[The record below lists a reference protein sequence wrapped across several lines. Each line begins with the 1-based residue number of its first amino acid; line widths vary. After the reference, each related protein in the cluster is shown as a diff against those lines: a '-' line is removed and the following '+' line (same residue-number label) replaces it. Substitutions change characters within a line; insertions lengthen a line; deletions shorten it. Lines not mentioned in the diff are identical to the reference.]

1 MPSPL
6 TIICPVGDKYGTVK
20 SHAHGVRDAT
30 QSGVV
35 GFSGFDP
42 DEPTSGSHPPI
53 YTEVTHE
60 QWALFALNAR
70 SMNATTVFAAG
81 ISPFTLWRGS
91 RPDASYG
98 EVNDGGYDQ
107 EVGRESSC
115 LYSTVGNIP
124 PNIAG
129 VLHFSPPPWIFAGF
143 GTNLPNP
150 GTGFRN
156 FYINPECYILGGK
169 FYIGVPG
176 DVSSSEQSVTVN
188 GNVFT
193 YYRKPSGSTTT
204 FSDVFEITS
213 TFYPTS

>member
-1 MPSPL
+1 MASPL
-6 TIICPVGDKYGTVK
+6 TLICPVGDKFGTVK
-20 SHAHGVRDAT
+20 SHAHGT
-30 QSGVV
+30 L
-35 GFSGFDP
+35 GFYGIDP
-42 DEPTSGSHPPI
+42 DDSLLATNDRPV
-53 YTEVTHE
+53 YTEVTPQE
-60 QWALFALNAR
+60 WALFALNAR
-70 SMNATTVFAAG
+70 SMNATTVFQAG
-81 ISPFTLWRGS
+81 LSPFTLWRGS
-91 RPDASYG
+91 RPNASYG
-98 EVNDGGYDQ
+98 EVNDGSFDQ

-129 VLHFSPPPWIFAGF
+129 VLHFSPPLWIFAGF

-156 FYINPECYILGGK
+156 FYLNPECYILEGK
-169 FYIGVPG
+169 FYIGLYG

>member
-20 SHAHGVRDAT
+20 SHAHGT
-30 QSGVV
+30 
-35 GFSGFDP
+35 SGFYGIDP
-42 DEPTSGSHPPI
+42 DDSSLSPPV
-53 YTEVTHE
+53 YVEVTHE
-60 QWALFALNAR
+60 QWALFAINAR

-91 RPDASYG
+91 RPTVSYAETPEFG
-98 EVNDGGYDQ
+98 DE

-115 LYSTVGNIP
+115 LYSTVGSIHPNIP
-124 PNIAG
+124 N
-129 VLHFSPPPWIFAGF
+129 VLHFSPCIWIFAGF
-143 GTNLPNP
+143 GINLPNP

-156 FYINPECYILGGK
+156 FYINPECYILEGK
-169 FYIGVPG
+169 FYIGVYG
-176 DVSSSEQSVTVN
+176 DVSSTEQSVTVN

-193 YYRKPSGSTTT
+193 YYRKPSGSTTIS
-204 FSDVFEITS
+204 SDVFEITS

>member
-20 SHAHGVRDAT
+20 SHAHGVDSGT
-30 QSGVV
+30 TSGVV
-35 GFSGFDP
+35 GYVGFDP
-42 DEPTSGSHPPI
+42 DVDPTAPTPVYI
-53 YTEVTHE
+53 EVTHE
-60 QWALFALNAR
+60 QWALFAINAR
-70 SMNATTVFAAG
+70 SMNVTTVFTAG
-81 ISPFTLWRGS
+81 LSSFTLWRGS

-98 EVNDGGYDQ
+98 EDNDGGYDQ

-129 VLHFSPPPWIFAGF
+129 VLHFSPLPWIIARF
-143 GTNLPNP
+143 GINLPNP

-156 FYINPECYILGGK
+156 FYFNPECYIFEGK
-169 FYIGVPG
+169 FYIGVRG
-176 DVSSSEQSVTVN
+176 DVSSTEQSVTVD

-193 YYRKPSGSTTT
+193 YYRKSSGSTTT

-213 TFYPTS
+213 TFYPTT